1 MLSSLFFTELIE
13 CSDTPPPPVHAAHG
27 AGVPGVDDGEALG
40 GSDVG
45 GGAPRHSPH
54 ANAQPPQPHARAL
67 RRLDPRVFIA
77 HVAHCRRP
85 SSFASPSKWKAR
97 RTSRSSGAFALFA
110 ARNRRRHSPTTLV
123 RETLALSAWRTVRCS
138 QLCAAPRS
146 VRIASSASHHACQP
160 RRKQLPRHSFTAWC
174 SRRTSV
180 RCAAT
185 PSCHVEKA
193 RRRENGPVFR
203 LATNA
208 GAAARDASLSGCR
221 RVRGRALA
229 LALAIVATLRARSLS
244 TPRGSWPA
252 NGAQHVSETTRNC
265 ATQPRNTRWPMSSA
279 SQPRNAA
286 TAAAAAPPPPAKS
299 GTAPRPIRRAGV

>member
-1 MLSSLFFTELIE
+1 M
-13 CSDTPPPPVHAAHG
+13 
-27 AGVPGVDDGEALG
+27 
-40 GSDVG
+40 
-45 GGAPRHSPH
+45 
-54 ANAQPPQPHARAL
+54 
-67 RRLDPRVFIA
+67 
-77 HVAHCRRP
+77 
-85 SSFASPSKWKAR
+85 
-97 RTSRSSGAFALFA
+97 
-110 ARNRRRHSPTTLV
+110 

-208 GAAARDASLSGCR
+208 GAAARDASRSGCR

-252 NGAQHVSETTRNC
+252 NGRATCLRDHAQLRNTAAQHALADEQRFSAAQRSDSSSSSSSSIRQERHSATDDQVGRGVSWQTCCLRLRRVTCPKRAREEQNWQQRARARLAAKADAN
-265 ATQPRNTRWPMSSA
+265 NTKRHAQHSKWVGG
-279 SQPRNAA
+279 RG
-286 TAAAAAPPPPAKS
+286 S
-299 GTAPRPIRRAGV
+299 GRS